1 MDAFWLV
8 WNEAGHAPTFKHET
22 EHGARKEAER
32 LARKQPGSRFHVL
45 ALIGSCVK
53 DDVRWTAVEEQSPF

>member
-8 WNEAGHAPTFKHET
+8 WNEEGSAPRHKHET
-22 EHGARKEAER
+22 EEGARKEAER

-45 ALIGSCVK
+45 ALVGSCVK
-53 DDVRWTAVEEQSPF
+53 DDVRWTDAEHPLPF